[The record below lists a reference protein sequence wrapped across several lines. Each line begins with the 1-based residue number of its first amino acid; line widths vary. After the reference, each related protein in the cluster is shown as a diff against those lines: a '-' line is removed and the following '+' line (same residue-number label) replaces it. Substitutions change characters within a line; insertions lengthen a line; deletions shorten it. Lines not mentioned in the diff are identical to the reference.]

1 MALRMLMLLTPALLM
16 APAEGEGGGGGGGG
30 APPPPAGGANA
41 QQAPAGSPP
50 PTGDGD
56 EKITHSRKEL
66 DAQLAERAKRG
77 EKRGREE
84 LLSKFKDAGITSEE
98 DLEKLVKAHK
108 DNLEAQKTEL
118 QKERERASKA
128 EKDAETAKTEAAAA
142 REEARRIRLFA
153 GAGVKDAD
161 VAGFL
166 LDKARAEDK
175 DLDEKKWLGD
185 LKKEKPYLFAE
196 DAPAPAANSGR
207 KPEGGQAPNG
217 GGAPADLSKLSADER
232 RKAAIAAGIDP
243 RLIGA

>member
-1 MALRMLMLLTPALLM
+1 MALRMFMLTALLM
-16 APAEGEGGGGGGGG
+16 APTTGEGGAGGG
-30 APPPPAGGANA
+30 AAPPPAGG
-41 QQAPAGSPP
+41 QPAPATPPASPP
-50 PTGDGD
+50 PSGDGD
-56 EKITHSRKEL
+56 EKITHSRKDL

-98 DLEKLVKAHK
+98 DLEKLVKAHR
-108 DNLEAQKTEL
+108 DGLEAQKTEL

-128 EKDAETAKTEAAAA
+128 EKDAETAKSDAAAA
-142 REEARRIRLFA
+142 REESRRVRLFA

-185 LKKEKPYLFAE
+185 LKKEKPYLFGGE
-196 DAPAPAANSGR
+196 APAPAANSGR
-207 KPEGGQAPNG
+207 KPEGAQQPNNGAG
-217 GGAPADLSKLSADER
+217 GPVDLSKLSTEER
-232 RKAAIAAGIDP
+232 RRAAIAAGIDP